1 MKKLRIRFVLAAM
14 GSMFAVLAAI
24 VIGMNVLSYMD
35 VINTSDQE
43 LERIVGNGG
52 EYPDPGA
59 ARSEG
64 ETVSGPASE
73 IGRNPADGSLQVL
86 PPPGSSGE
94 TPPPLPNNG
103 ISPIGEGEMPPGG
116 AEAPYE
122 TRYFTVYF
130 RDGAVVGSHMDNIA
144 AVTETEAEEIATAI
158 LNGGSEKGFYE
169 GTYRYR
175 VAAYDKS
182 VTTTFSANNDIAGAT
197 GVVYSATVD
206 ADTMVCLVNC
216 ERRLDA
222 FSYSLWISI
231 IVSLA
236 GALVVFLLV
245 LFTSK
250 LVFRPVEA
258 SERKQKQFL
267 TDASHELK
275 TPLAIISA
283 NTEVMEMESG
293 ETKWIASTRHQ
304 VERLTGLVEQMVAL
318 TRLDETDFGGEPERI
333 SFSDILRETA
343 DSYQAPAEVANKKL
357 KTEIG
362 NGIYIRANE
371 KNIRQLIGLLLDN
384 AVKYA
389 TPDTTIEVEL
399 FSKGKRAVMTVFNHA
414 DGIKQ
419 GENDILFE
427 RFYRNDASRSSET
440 GGSGI
445 GLSVAKSIVERSH
458 GRIKA
463 YSDDG
468 ESLRITVTLPIA

>member
-35 VINTSDQE
+35 VINTADRE
-43 LERIVGNGG
+43 LEHIVDNGG
-52 EYPDPGA
+52 EYPSPRVMRWQVENG
-59 ARSEG
+59 G
-64 ETVSGPASE
+64 
-73 IGRNPADGSLQVL
+73 GSTSDTGMV
-86 PPPGSSGE
+86 
-94 TPPPLPNNG
+94 PPPLPDMNSA
-103 ISPIGEGEMPPGG
+103 SPMGEGETPPGG

-130 RDGAVVGSHMDNIA
+130 RNGAVAGSRMDNIA
-144 AVTETEAEEIATAI
+144 AVTENEAETIATTI
-158 LNGGSEKGFYE
+158 YNDGSEKGFYE
-169 GTYRYR
+169 STYRYM
-175 VAAYDKS
+175 VAAYDWVK
-182 VTTTFSANNDIAGAT
+182 AGDVQEGSESETDAIN
-197 GVVYSATVD
+197 
-206 ADTMVCLVNC
+206 ADTIVIFLNC
-216 ERRLDA
+216 ERRLDT
-222 FSYSLWISI
+222 FYNSLWISV

-236 GALVVFLLV
+236 GVFVVFLLV

-275 TPLAIISA
+275 TPLAIIEA
-283 NTEVMEMESG
+283 NTEVMELESG
-293 ETKWIASTRHQ
+293 ESKWTASTRHQ

-318 TRLDETDFGGEPERI
+318 TRLDESDFGGEPERI
-333 SFSDILRETA
+333 DLTNILTETS

-357 KTEIG
+357 ETEIDS
-362 NGIYIRANE
+362 GIFIRANE

-389 TPDTTIEVEL
+389 TQDSTIEVTL
-399 FSKGKRAVMTVFNHA
+399 ISKGKRAVMTVYNQA
-414 DGIKQ
+414 EGIPQ
-419 GENDILFE
+419 GDNDILLE
-427 RFYRNDASRSSET
+427 RFYRNDVSRNSET

-458 GRIKA
+458 GKIRA

-468 ESLRITVTLPIA
+468 ASLRITVTLPIA